1 MLGGRKVGVLA
12 VELVEEV
19 GSRNHKSVVDC
30 WIEGSGGGVSKGRN
44 VTYMAFSTLRGDVTN
59 VAAELELATRKFG
72 ALGSTRTA
80 ISVALTGPN
89 QGSKTVTTMWE
100 SSDACFDAR
109 KAVMNDPE
117 VVAGMQAAGNVP
129 VQLGFSE
136 VKAELGNCEGTY
148 ACAAVATAS
157 DHSDEAVAEVA
168 AQCERVLM
176 PHGINGFRMVR
187 LVAAGE
193 QTGAY
198 VNLFYC
204 DSVDAYFAGS
214 AAAWADAGFV
224 AQSQKIGAQIVD
236 RLISR
241 MV

>member
-1 MLGGRKVGVLA
+1 VFGDREACFLTVG
-12 VELVEEV
+12 LVEEV
-19 GSRNHKSVVDC
+19 GSRNHKSVVGC
-30 WIEGSGGGVSKGRN
+30 WIEESGGGASKGRN
-44 VTYMAFSTLRGDVTN
+44 MAFMAFSTLNGDVSN
-59 VAAELELATRKFG
+59 LGQELELATRKFG
-72 ALGSTRTA
+72 ALGSSRTA

-89 QGSKTVTTMWE
+89 AGSKTVTTMWE

-109 KAVMNDPE
+109 KAVMDDPE
-117 VVAGMQAAGNVP
+117 VVAAMQAAGNVP

-136 VKAELGNCEGTY
+136 VRAEVGNCEGAF
-148 ACAAVATAS
+148 ACAAIAVAS

-176 PHGINGFRMVR
+176 PHGINGYRMVR

-214 AAAWADAGFV
+214 AAAWSDAGFV